1 MFHPLSSP
9 VKPAVRIAA
18 SEAVRVFHFSGRAET
33 VTMKLDVDST
43 SRGMS
48 IPRILPRAEHPISR
62 GYIDPDALRV
72 LYRLHRAGFKA
83 YLVGGSVRDLMTG
96 RTPKDFDVGT
106 DARPQE
112 IRRLFRNSR
121 VIGRRFRLAHI
132 LFEGGKVVEVSTFRK
147 TPDAVQGEQGQEGD
161 DDLLIRS
168 DNTFGSP
175 EEDALRRDFTING
188 LFYDIATYAV
198 LDFVGGVED
207 LERRVVRTIGNPL
220 IRFREDPVRMLRACE
235 FAARLSFEMSEDVR
249 AAITELTREVTKS
262 AAPRVTEELLDPLR
276 RGWGHA
282 TFRLWSEAG
291 LLDALLPELGG
302 VGAARG
308 AEGTAEG
315 LLFALLR
322 EIDAKQSLGERLEE
336 ATLLSAMFL
345 PVVFDAVR
353 RQGPLAGPALILLV
367 LEDTLNPLALRMA
380 LPNHL
385 TQTVKHVLETLGR
398 LTSTRPADPGS
409 RRLAGRPYLK
419 AAVALLSLYAR
430 ASGRYREAAAA
441 WEEAVEHGLGS
452 QALAAPFP
460 VAPAPPGA
468 ISHPAPGGQAPA
480 RKRRRGGRRRRPQA
494 SAAPA

>member
-1 MFHPLSSP
+1 
-9 VKPAVRIAA
+9 
-18 SEAVRVFHFSGRAET
+18 
-33 VTMKLDVDST
+33 MKLDVDST

-72 LYRLHRAGFKA
+72 LYRLHRAGYKA

-112 IRRLFRNSR
+112 VRRLFRNSR
-121 VIGRRFRLAHI
+121 VIGRRFRLAHV

-207 LERRVVRTIGNPL
+207 LERRVVRTIGDPL

-249 AAITELTREVTKS
+249 AAIAELKREVTKS

-276 RGWGHA
+276 RGWGHD
-282 TFRLWSEAG
+282 TYRLWSEAG

-302 VGAARG
+302 VGAARA

-322 EIDAKQSLGERLEE
+322 EIDAKRSLGERLAD

-353 RQGPLAGPALILLV
+353 RHGPLSS
-367 LEDTLNPLALRMA
+367 E
-380 LPNHL
+380 
-385 TQTVKHVLETLGR
+385 
-398 LTSTRPADPGS
+398 
-409 RRLAGRPYLK
+409 
-419 AAVALLSLYAR
+419 
-430 ASGRYREAAAA
+430 
-441 WEEAVEHGLGS
+441 
-452 QALAAPFP
+452 
-460 VAPAPPGA
+460 
-468 ISHPAPGGQAPA
+468 APA
-480 RKRRRGGRRRRPQA
+480 RFSSSSRTP
-494 SAAPA
+494 

>member
-1 MFHPLSSP
+1 
-9 VKPAVRIAA
+9 
-18 SEAVRVFHFSGRAET
+18 
-33 VTMKLDVDST
+33 MKLDVDST

-112 IRRLFRNSR
+112 VRRLFRNSR
-121 VIGRRFRLAHI
+121 IIGRRFRLAHI
-132 LFEGGKVVEVSTFRK
+132 LFEAGKVVEVSTFRK
-147 TPDAVQGEQGQEGD
+147 TPDSVQGEQGQEGD

-207 LERRVVRTIGNPL
+207 LERRVVRTIGDPL
-220 IRFREDPVRMLRACE
+220 IRFREDPVRMLRAWE
-235 FAARLSFEMSEDVR
+235 FAARLSFQMSEDAR
-249 AAITELTREVTKS
+249 AAIAELNREVTKS

-276 RGWGHA
+276 RGWGHD
-282 TFRLWSEAG
+282 TYRLWSEAG

-302 VGAARG
+302 AGAARA
-308 AEGTAEG
+308 AEESPEG

-322 EIDAKQSLGERLEE
+322 EIDAKRALGERLED

-345 PVVFDAVR
+345 PVVFEAVR
-353 RQGPLAGPALILLV
+353 RHGHLTGPGQILLV
-367 LEDTLNPLALRMA
+367 LEDTVNPLAIRMA

-398 LTSTRPADPGS
+398 LTSTRPDDPGA

-430 ASGRYREAAAA
+430 ASGRYREPASA
-441 WEEAVEHGLGS
+441 WEDAVEHGVS
-452 QALAAPFP
+452 SHALAAPIPDAP
-460 VAPAPPGA
+460 VPPDA
-468 ISHPAPGGQAPA
+468 IGGLAPA
-480 RKRRRGGRRRRPQA
+480 RRRRRGGRRRRPQV
-494 SAAPA
+494 SAAPV